1 MENTEKTSQ
10 GSASENL
17 VEKNKLKNAK
27 REGSTRGALI
37 AGIIGLVIIIIA
49 GAILISHYNKQ
60 NNMQLALMESQKTS
74 FTKQLNQRDSLVND
88 WLATFDQIEKDLAT
102 IKQKENALTLKSSN
116 AELSTNK
123 KEQIL
128 NDIKFLNNL
137 LEDNKKKIASLN
149 AQLRKSGGTIKGLE
163 ERIATLDAQIKQYEN
178 DMTVLKQ
185 NLAVK
190 ETQIGQLNT
199 QVASLDS
206 TVTQQTD
213 KINNQISM
221 LNTAFIASGTYKQ
234 LKDRGIVTKE
244 GGFLGLGRKEII
256 EGNAKDSLFT
266 KIDITQT
273 KTIPVNARK
282 AKLISDHPAGSY
294 EMVPEGDNKIAY
306 IEIKNPEE
314 FWKRSKVA
322 VVELVK

>member
-1 MENTEKTSQ
+1 MENTERTNQ

-17 VEKNKLKNAK
+17 VERNKLKNAK
-27 REGSTRGALI
+27 KEGTTRGALI
-37 AGIIGLVIIIIA
+37 AGLIALVIIIVA

-60 NNMQLALMESQKTS
+60 SNMQLAMMDSQKTS

-102 IKQKENALTLKSSN
+102 IKQKENALSVKSAN
-116 AELSTNK
+116 TELSTNK

-137 LEDNKKKIASLN
+137 LEENKKKISSLN

-163 ERIATLDAQIKQYEN
+163 ERIATLDATIKQYEN

-190 ETQIGQLNT
+190 DTQIGQLNT
-199 QVASLDS
+199 QVATLDS

-213 KINNQISM
+213 KINDQTRE
-221 LNTAFIASGTYKQ
+221 LHTAFIASGTYRQ
-234 LKDRGIVTKE
+234 LRDRGIVSKE
-244 GGFLGLGRKEII
+244 GGFLGLGRKEMV
-256 EGNAKDSLFT
+256 EDNVGDSLFT
-266 KIDITQT
+266 KIDITET
-273 KTIPVNARK
+273 KTIPVNSRK
-282 AKLISDHPAGSY
+282 VKLITDHPAGSY
-294 EMVPEGDNKIAY
+294 EIVPEGDNKIAY
-306 IEIKNPEE
+306 IEIKNPDE

-322 VVELVK
+322 VVELIK

>member
-1 MENTEKTSQ
+1 MENTEKTNQ
-10 GSASENL
+10 GSSGEKL
-17 VEKNKLKNAK
+17 VEQNKLRNAK

-37 AGIIGLVIIIIA
+37 AGIIGLVIIIIV

-137 LEDNKKKIASLN
+137 LEANKKKIASLN
-149 AQLRKSGGTIKGLE
+149 AQVRKSGSTIKGLE
-163 ERIATLDAQIKQYEN
+163 EKVASLDATIKQYEN

-185 NLAVK
+185 NLAAK
-190 ETQIGQLNT
+190 DTQIGQLNT

-213 KINNQISM
+213 KINNQTSM

-234 LKDRGIVTKE
+234 LKDKGILTKE
-244 GGFLGLGRKEII
+244 GGFLGLGRKEMV
-256 EGNAKDSLFT
+256 EDNARDSLFT

-282 AKLISDHPAGSY
+282 VKLITDHPTGSY
-294 EMVPEGDNKIAY
+294 TMVPEGDNKIAY
-306 IEIKNPEE
+306 IEINNPNE

-322 VVELVK
+322 VVELIK